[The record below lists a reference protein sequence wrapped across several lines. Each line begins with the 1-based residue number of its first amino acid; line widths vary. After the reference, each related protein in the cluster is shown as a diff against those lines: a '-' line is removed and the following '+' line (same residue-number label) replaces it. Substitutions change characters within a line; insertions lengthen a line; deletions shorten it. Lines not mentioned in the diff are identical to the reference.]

1 MSKLLHRLNV
11 LPISE
16 PSCSGFQSK
25 GSKHV
30 KTSSRFFF
38 KLWCTKHPRNLC
50 QNPGRICRS
59 EESWSPSGRL
69 VDAAAARRWDA
80 RLGDVAAV
88 AAVAGAGG
96 GGGGGM
102 SDPAHASKHPGH
114 CCDCSSVAPANP
126 CGLPFWF
133 SMLVFYVGFYVGF
146 LMSAFLGV
154 NSFTRTSCQTS
165 LLSNVH
171 GLYRLCWCRIQFVSS
186 SPQLRS
192 ASICKHQLFSLGV
205 LHCSEDHQDNR
216 HSRTCQCVTVWL
228 NPEVPKGVS
237 RLEACVKNGT

>member
-30 KTSSRFFF
+30 KTRSSRFFF

-88 AAVAGAGG
+88 AGAGG

-126 CGLPFWF
+126 CGLMWF
-133 SMLVFYVGFYVGF
+133 TFLVFYVGFLCWFLCWFSDVCVPWSKF
-146 LMSAFLGV
+146 LHTHFLSDELAVQRPRPLSALLMSYSVCL
-154 NSFTRTSCQTS
+154 
-165 LLSNVH
+165 
-171 GLYRLCWCRIQFVSS
+171 
-186 SPQLRS
+186 
-192 ASICKHQLFSLGV
+192 
-205 LHCSEDHQDNR
+205 
-216 HSRTCQCVTVWL
+216 
-228 NPEVPKGVS
+228 
-237 RLEACVKNGT
+237 